1 MSPDEDAAL
10 KLVSESAGKP
20 VLLRDVAALL
30 KTSPVA
36 AAEVMGKLQREGLVT
51 YYLTTGYAPT
61 TKPAASAVAP
71 APKTEAKTSLAQ
83 RVTEGAAIAHRS
95 VGSRMPAP
103 IPMPDAGAAA
113 SQKKIDKMK
122 EFAAQRA
129 RTRERLR
136 TLAQDIGPP
145 RRPLRTLRA

>member
-1 MSPDEDAAL
+1 VSPDEDAAL

-51 YYLTTGYAPT
+51 YYLTTGYALSG
-61 TKPAASAVAP
+61 KPVAVVKA
-71 APKTEAKTSLAQ
+71 KTEAKTSLAQ
-83 RVTEGAAIAHRS
+83 RVTEGTAIAHRS

-136 TLAQDIGPP
+136 TLAQDCGPP

>member
-1 MSPDEDAAL
+1 VSPDEDAAI

-36 AAEVMGKLQREGLVT
+36 ASEVMGKLQRDGLVT
-51 YYLTTGYAPT
+51 YYLTTGYALT
-61 TKPAASAVAP
+61 AKPAASV
-71 APKTEAKTSLAQ
+71 APKTEARTSLAQ